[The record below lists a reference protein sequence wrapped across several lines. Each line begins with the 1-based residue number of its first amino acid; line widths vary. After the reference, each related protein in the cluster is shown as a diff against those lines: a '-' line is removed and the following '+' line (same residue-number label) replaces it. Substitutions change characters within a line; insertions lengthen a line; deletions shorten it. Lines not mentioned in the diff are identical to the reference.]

1 MKLDSSFL
9 AACAEGRPAPG
20 LVPIGIAPVTY
31 AAVDTRR
38 DGKVVSIGPVAAAGV
53 AELPFPSRVRSSHL
67 AEQNQA
73 ILLWKARN
81 VVKEG
86 WAVL

>member
-1 MKLDSSFL
+1 
-9 AACAEGRPAPG
+9 
-20 LVPIGIAPVTY
+20 
-31 AAVDTRR
+31 
-38 DGKVVSIGPVAAAGV
+38 VVSVGPVAAAGL

-67 AEQNQA
+67 AEQNQV

-81 VVKEG
+81 VVKGE

>member
-1 MKLDSSFL
+1 MKLDSSSL
-9 AACAEGRPAPG
+9 VACAEGRPAPG
-20 LVPIGIAPVTY
+20 LVPVGIAPGTY
-31 AAVDTRR
+31 AAAHTRR
-38 DGKVVSIGPVAAAGV
+38 DGKVVSVGPVTAAGL

-67 AEQNQA
+67 AEQNQV

-81 VVKEG
+81 VVKGE